1 MITGDLPLADLPEA
15 WNEGMEKLLGIRPP
29 SDREGCLQDIHWYD
43 GAWGY
48 FPTYT
53 LGAMTAAQLY
63 TSALKDEAE
72 IAPGIPLGNF
82 KPLTKWLNKNVHSLG
97 SSLSV
102 DKMVEQATGSPLGAE
117 AFITHLKTRYLA

>member
-1 MITGDLPLADLPEA
+1 MSQTAYLVLRDAAEVLQWDYAAMMI
-15 WNEGMEKLLGIRPP
+15 
-29 SDREGCLQDIHWYD
+29 
-43 GAWGY
+43 
-48 FPTYT
+48 
-53 LGAMTAAQLY
+53 AAQLY

-117 AFITHLKTRYLA
+117 TFITHLKTRYLA